1 MRVKVALLMVLV
13 AGMSYRPL
21 HSRADDGDEIKKDVV
36 EGDVDPATFGTPNPN
51 DPTGLTMEEVD
62 AVVKAAASSLNS
74 NNLVIA
80 VTNRRGDIL
89 ALYRQPAA
97 PAQSIGNFGLLQ
109 DSNEVAIASARTAS
123 FFSHN
128 EGPLS
133 SRTVRFISGVH
144 YPPGIMFTAQAALY
158 GIENTNRGC
167 ELAPLASFNPGKAIP
182 PSRSFDRSKPGLGI
196 MTGKPDLND
205 SNSDIVNASGVPLF
219 KNNVHVGGVG
229 VAGVPPDVG
238 EYAAF
243 IGLVAGLNQGAGIG
257 LAVPDPGVV
266 IVDGIA
272 LPFVNTQSIP
282 AGYSAGNP
290 ASFSADLYVQKPI
303 PSPGPAPDG
312 YLVGPTP
319 GPVGGLTVAEVDKI
333 VKDAI
338 AMAEKTRAI
347 IRLPL
352 GTRAKFVIAVADAD
366 GTIIALNR
374 MPDATI
380 FSVDVAATKA
390 RNVLYFSGPLRP
402 DSDMPQVPK
411 LTAITNRTI
420 EFGAQPFYPPGI
432 DYSGPGKF
440 FDILYKRDVANPCT
454 QGSDTRE
461 KNKSGIVFFPGALPL
476 YRNGVMIGG
485 LGVSGDGV
493 EQDDFVT
500 AAAVAGFE
508 APENIRADRVFVDGV
523 RLPYIK
529 FPRNPTF

>member
-21 HSRADDGDEIKKDVV
+21 HSRADDGDEPKKDVV
-36 EGDVDPATFGTPNPN
+36 DGDVDPATGASNPA
-51 DPTGLTMEEVD
+51 DPTGLTEDDVR
-62 AVVKAAASSLNS
+62 AIVKAAAASLNS

-97 PAQSIGNFGLLQ
+97 PQQAIGNFGLLQ

-167 ELAPLASFNPGKAIP
+167 ELAPPANFNPGKAIP
-182 PSRSFDRSKPGLGI
+182 QSRSLDGSKPGLGI
-196 MTGKPDLND
+196 LTGKPDLND

-243 IGLVAGLNQGAGIG
+243 IGLVAGLNGGAGIG
-257 LAVPDPGVV
+257 LDVPDPKVV

-272 LPFVNTQSIP
+272 LPFVNQQTLP
-282 AGYSAGNP
+282 AGYSAGNA
-290 ASFSADLYVQKPI
+290 ASYSEDLYVKVPRA
-303 PSPGPAPDG
+303 SPGPAPDG
-312 YLVGPTP
+312 YLVGPNA
-319 GPVGGLTVAEVDKI
+319 GPLGGLTVAEVDKI
-333 VKDAI
+333 VQDSI
-338 AMAEKTRAI
+338 AMAKQTRAI

-352 GTRAKFVIAVADAD
+352 GTRAKFVIAVADLD

-390 RNVLYFSGPLRP
+390 RNVLYFSGSLRP
-402 DSDMPQVPK
+402 QSDMPQVPIG
-411 LTAITNRTI
+411 TAITNRTI
-420 EFGAQPFYPPGI
+420 EFGSEPFYPPGI

-440 FDILYKRDVANPCT
+440 FEVLYKRDVANPCT
-454 QGSDTRE
+454 QGSDTRAL
-461 KNKSGIVFFPGALPL
+461 NKSGIVFFPGALPL

-485 LGVSGDGV
+485 LGISGDGV

-500 AAAVAGFE
+500 VAGAAGFE
-508 APENIRADRVFVDGV
+508 APEKIRADQVFVDGV
-523 RLPYIK
+523 RLPYTK